1 MAVGCVKIRWHP
13 QCGTKANAAL
23 REKNMM
29 REWPPWCSKLCRL
42 TSENDVTPWEFCSTM
57 LTAAIVMAP
66 RSLIKT
72 ESRTTSRCGIRRFTQ
87 CQGKK
92 LSNQPANE
100 WPPIFALLLF
110 ASLSFQHDL
119 AAVVFPFHVTN
130 LKLSRYNTFFLQSIR
145 TVWSSIWSSTVEVP
159 AALQVTTVCRVPST
173 CKDRMWDKCYGR
185 TPRLALFT
193 ASLTKK
199 CV

>member
-1 MAVGCVKIRWHP
+1 MRHQS
-13 QCGTKANAAL
+13 QCSAPW
-23 REKNMM
+23 RNMM
-29 REWPPWCSKLCRL
+29 LFPYRFNCLCWKISMLLCWILQCWMWQPSRSTQREWPPWCSKLCRL

-130 LKLSRYNTFFLQSIR
+130 LKLPRYLDS
-145 TVWSSIWSSTVEVP
+145 
-159 AALQVTTVCRVPST
+159 VPSSHPGFSWNWHL
-173 CKDRMWDKCYGR
+173 KK
-185 TPRLALFT
+185 
-193 ASLTKK
+193 TKHQPEI
-199 CV
+199 